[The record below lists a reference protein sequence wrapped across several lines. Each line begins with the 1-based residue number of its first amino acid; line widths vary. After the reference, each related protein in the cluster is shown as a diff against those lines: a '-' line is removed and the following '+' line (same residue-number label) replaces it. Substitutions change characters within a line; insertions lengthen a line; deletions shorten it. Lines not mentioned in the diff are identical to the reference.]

1 MKKGGT
7 MEGKKKKIIA
17 GSIVTVLGAT
27 VGAIF
32 LSKKKKA
39 KREKNKK

>member
-1 MKKGGT
+1 

-17 GSIVTVLGAT
+17 ASIVAALGAT

-32 LSKKKKA
+32 YSKGKK
-39 KREKNKK
+39 KREKAKK